1 LLSSQFVVTSNRPP
15 LLDFADAAME
25 DRLIYFPLERS
36 FVKRENYVEG
46 DPRIRPRDLT
56 LKDQMKTPE
65 AQQELLVWLVKGQ
78 VTNSKNGG
86 IGDRPAYLKQCK
98 HELYASNDS
107 LEVFIKSECEVGPS
121 FLIQT
126 SVMHA
131 AYNAYLNQEQKGKCK
146 PSALTKDLK
155 AKGFDKGER
164 IRHHAMM
171 HQFTAYKGL
180 RLKKESVYWDMV
192 QGVFLETDDER
203 RAGRR

>member
-1 LLSSQFVVTSNRPP
+1 
-15 LLDFADAAME
+15 
-25 DRLIYFPLERS
+25 
-36 FVKRENYVEG
+36 
-46 DPRIRPRDLT
+46 

-65 AQQELLVWLVKGQ
+65 AQQELLVWLANGQ
-78 VTNSKNGG
+78 VSNSKNGG
-86 IGDRPAYLKQCK
+86 IEDQPAYLKQCK
-98 HELYASNDS
+98 QELYASNDS

-131 AYNAYLNQEQKGKCK
+131 AYNVYLNQEQKGKCK

-171 HQFTAYKGL
+171 NQFTAYKGL

-192 QGVFLETDDER
+192 QGVFLETNDER
-203 RAGRR
+203 RAGRG